1 MSEEQV
7 DDSHL
12 PDKEKAAPEVE
23 ETELVREQMEEAL
36 REKEQFRTMAQRAQ
50 ADLVNYK
57 RRAAEEQ
64 GELRRNANS
73 QLIQKVLSVVDD
85 LERAIA
91 LIPEDAVASGWLEG
105 LQLVRRNLDNVLAT
119 EGVTKIDAEGKPF
132 EPWEHEAVSYEE
144 TADGEEGMVV
154 RVIRDG
160 YKLHDRV
167 LRAAQVAVSKSAE
180 PQNQAES
187 SEQEG

>member
-50 ADLVNYK
+50 ADLVNFK

-91 LIPEDAVASGWLEG
+91 LIPENSVASGWLEG

-119 EGVTKIDAEGKPF
+119 EGVTKIDAEGQP
-132 EPWEHEAVSYEE
+132 
-144 TADGEEGMVV
+144 
-154 RVIRDG
+154 
-160 YKLHDRV
+160 L
-167 LRAAQVAVSKSAE
+167 
-180 PQNQAES
+180 
-187 SEQEG
+187 